1 MTVKYNESLS
11 FSAQDLLECTLED
24 QTSLCHYTDESRI
37 EQALNRLKNIGVGT
51 TSCYPF
57 NPLLSPKKC
66 AAVCPTNKQPITR
79 TTAKGITEVTKDITS
94 ITNQIGNFG
103 PILAVIEYRD
113 SLNYYNSGLLNNNGQ
128 LYGVLALE
136 IVGWKDQ
143 GRILVGKGNFGAA
156 WGMNGYVQISLND
169 PTLKKL
175 YAISVNIPPKEEPEI
190 S

>member
-1 MTVKYNESLS
+1 MGSSWALAITQTFSDLMTVKYNESLS

-37 EQALNRLKNIGVGT
+37 EQALNRLKNIEVGT

-113 SLNYYNSGLLNNNGQ
+113 SLNYYNSGLLNNNG
-128 LYGVLALE
+128 
-136 IVGWKDQ
+136 
-143 GRILVGKGNFGAA
+143 
-156 WGMNGYVQISLND
+156 
-169 PTLKKL
+169 
-175 YAISVNIPPKEEPEI
+175 
-190 S
+190 